1 MVNHIVCTAGHVD
14 HGKST
19 LIRALTGT
27 DPDRWAE
34 EKERGLTIDLGF
46 AQFTLP
52 SGNTVSFIDVPG
64 HERFIRNM
72 LAGVGTVDSC
82 IFVVAANEGWKP
94 QSEEHLRI
102 LDLLGVSSGV
112 VALTKVALA
121 DEELRDLAELEV
133 ADHLDG
139 TFLSSAPIV
148 HVDALSGL
156 GLDTLISEIE
166 TVLGDTP
173 PNSDRQRPR
182 LWVDRVFA
190 AKGSGTV
197 VTGTLGGGSF
207 QVGEELLLS
216 PENHQVR
223 IRALQSHHEELEKA
237 DQGARVAVNLVGVDH
252 NDLAR
257 GSVLTRS
264 HQWYLTSKFDG
275 DLFVLNAVDHDI
287 SRRGAY
293 LVYLGSGEYPAKLR
307 VLGPENILP
316 GQQGKVRIFIDDE
329 LPLMLGD
336 RYILRDSGR
345 GETIGGG
352 KILDPQPLLK
362 SSEAVPDASV
372 DRVISEHGWITDDHL
387 EALTGERRTPTV
399 KNWII
404 DPPLINELKYE
415 VLQLIEEGGALGVN
429 LSDLS
434 QHQRN
439 IVDLL
444 SDVVVEGNYLRREGE
459 DNLAEHDFLEELEMN
474 LFKPPEPTFVSK
486 PELREL
492 VRRGLVIEE
501 GGIYFSPK
509 AIEEATTILG
519 LMLQE
524 APEGI
529 TVGEIREELKTT
541 RKYIL
546 PLLAYLDNSG
556 ITVRRGDVRLAG
568 KRMPNTN

>member
-1 MVNHIVCTAGHVD
+1 MVNHVVCTAGHVD

-27 DPDRWAE
+27 DPDRWSE

-112 VALTKVALA
+112 IALTKIALA
-121 DEELRDLAELEV
+121 DKELRDLAELEV

-148 HVDALSGL
+148 HVDALSGV
-156 GLDTLISEIE
+156 GLDTLTSEIE
-166 TVLGDTP
+166 AVLGDTP

-207 QVGEELLLS
+207 EVGEELLLS
-216 PENHQVR
+216 PENLQVR

-237 DQGARVAVNLVGVDH
+237 AQGARVAVNLVGVDH
-252 NDLAR
+252 TDLKR

-264 HQWYLTSKFDG
+264 NQWHFTSTFDG
-275 DLFVLNAVDHDI
+275 DLFVLDAVDHNI

-293 LVYLGSGEYPAKLR
+293 LVYLGSGEHPAKLR
-307 VLGPENILP
+307 VLGPESIPP
-316 GQQGKVRIFIDDE
+316 GKHGKVRIFIEDE

-345 GETIGGG
+345 GETVGGG

-362 SSEAVPDASV
+362 SSIAAPDANV
-372 DRVISEHGWITDDHL
+372 DRIISEHGWISVEHL
-387 EALTGERRTPTV
+387 ETLTGERRNPTV
-399 KNWII
+399 GNWIV
-404 DPPLINELKYE
+404 DPPLVDELKYE

-429 LSDLS
+429 LSALS
-434 QHQRN
+434 QHQRD

-444 SDVVVEGNYLRREGE
+444 SNIVLEGNYLRREGK
-459 DNLAEHDFLEELEMN
+459 DNLADHSFLQELEVN
-474 LFKPPEPTFVSK
+474 LFKPPEPTSVDK

-492 VRRGLVIEE
+492 VRRGLAIEE
-501 GGIYFSPK
+501 GGIYFSPQ
-509 AIEEATTILG
+509 AIQEATRILS

-529 TVGEIREELKTT
+529 TVGEIREKLGTT
-541 RKYIL
+541 RKYVL
-546 PLLAYLDNSG
+546 PLLAHLDNSG

-568 KRMPNTN
+568 KRMPDAD